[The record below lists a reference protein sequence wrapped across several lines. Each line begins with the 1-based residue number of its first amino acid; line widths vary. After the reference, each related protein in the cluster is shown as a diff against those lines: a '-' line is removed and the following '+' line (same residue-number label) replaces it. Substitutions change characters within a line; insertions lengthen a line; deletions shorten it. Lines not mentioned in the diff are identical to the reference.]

1 VFRRLTAFMVVACGA
16 TAQTDAGLDLWI
28 RVREHV
34 RASAVR
40 LPNFSC
46 QETMERTILSP
57 AGQIEFRERL
67 RLEVLFIETT
77 ELFAWPGSSE
87 FTSEALESWIS
98 AGAINNGDFAAEVLN
113 LFVISAASVRYVDLD
128 MLDQHA
134 LLRFD
139 FHMPL
144 LTSKYSLAIHGKSA
158 TTAFS
163 GSFWVDRESLDLV
176 RLEMHAEEIPSDLD
190 CREAHQSITY
200 GRAGLVDGD
209 GLLPSAAELAIVS
222 RDGHESRN
230 AIAFNNCRH
239 YSAASTLSFT
249 EPSDSAPP
257 AKSGPQRA
265 LPADVELALRL
276 EEPISITKSMAGD
289 QIAARLDKAV
299 HAGGVLLPKGTRV
312 LGRIRRLEQ
321 HLSSPPS
328 ILVGLQFF
336 AAEAP
341 DGLVAFS
348 ARLTG
353 PRASP
358 DVIKVVNNRM
368 ESVPGTVGLNIE
380 EDGRRPGLGS
390 FRVPG
395 KELRVE
401 RGFRTVWKTQ

>member
-1 VFRRLTAFMVVACGA
+1 
-16 TAQTDAGLDLWI
+16 
-28 RVREHV
+28 
-34 RASAVR
+34 
-40 LPNFSC
+40 
-46 QETMERTILSP
+46 MERTILSP

-113 LFVISAASVRYVDLD
+113 LFVISAASVKYVDLD

-190 CREAHQSITY
+190 CREAHQFITY
-200 GRAGLVDGD
+200 GRAGLIDGD

-230 AIAFNNCRH
+230 AIAFNNCHH
-239 YSAASTLSFT
+239 YSADSTLSFT

-299 HAGGVLLPKGTRV
+299 NAGGMLLPKGTRV
-312 LGRIRRLEQ
+312 LGRIGRLEQ

-328 ILVGLQFF
+328 ILIGLQFF
-336 AAEAP
+336 AAETP
-341 DGLVAFS
+341 DGLVVFS

-358 DVIKVVNNRM
+358 DVIKVVNNKM

-380 EDGRRPGLGS
+380 EDGRRPGLRS
-390 FRVPG
+390 FRVRG

>member
-1 VFRRLTAFMVVACGA
+1 MIRTLTVFVAAALSA
-16 TAQTDAGLDLWI
+16 TAQSDAGLDLWLRI
-28 RVREHV
+28 REHV
-34 RASAVR
+34 RASAVG
-40 LPNFSC
+40 LPNYSC
-46 QETMERTILSP
+46 QETMERSILSR

-67 RLEVLFIETT
+67 RLEVLFTETT

-87 FTSEALESWIS
+87 FTSEALESWIG
-98 AGAINNGDFAAEVLN
+98 AGAISNGDFAAEILN
-113 LFVISAASVRYVDLD
+113 LFVVSAATVSYSGSDTFEQRPV
-128 MLDQHA
+128 
-134 LLRFD
+134 LRFD

-144 LTSKYSLAIHGKSA
+144 LSSRYSLSIQGKSA
-158 TTAFS
+158 TTPYS
-163 GSFWVDRESLDLV
+163 GSFWVDRESLDLI
-176 RLEMHAEEIPSDLD
+176 RLEMHAEQIPSDLD
-190 CREAHQSITY
+190 CREAHRSITY
-200 GRAGLVDGD
+200 GQTTPGNGD
-209 GLLPSAAELAIVS
+209 RLLPSAAELTIVS
-222 RDGHESRN
+222 RDGHASRN
-230 AIAFNNCRH
+230 AIAFNNCHH
-239 YSAASTLSFT
+239 YSSVSTLSFT
-249 EPSDSAPP
+249 EPSDSTLP

-276 EEPISITKSMAGD
+276 EEPISIAKSMAGD
-289 QIAARLDKAV
+289 QITARLDKAV
-299 HAGGVLLPKGTRV
+299 NAGGVLLPKGTRV